1 MAIQQKPTTRTMPYL
16 VRPMHEEDVHTCAR
30 IERDAFPT
38 LFPPTSF
45 RRELKNKLAS
55 YLVVCLRRVDGE
67 AAPPQGA
74 AGDERPG
81 LLGRIPF
88 FAPWRGSFDKLRTG
102 SAAPAAEGEPVGF
115 IGLWYMAD
123 EAHVVSVG
131 VDAQHRGK
139 GVGELLLIAAIEQ
152 AMARNASVV
161 TLEVRQSNEVAKNL
175 YKKYGLT
182 ERGLR
187 KGYYSD
193 NREDAVI
200 MTTDPLGAPEYR
212 QRFAELRA
220 AHEALYGVSAR
231 TLENISIAPER
242 RPE

>member
-1 MAIQQKPTTRTMPYL
+1 MPYL
-16 VRPMHEEDVHTCAR
+16 VRPMREEDVHTCAR

-45 RRELKNKLAS
+45 RRELKNTLAR

-67 AAPPQGA
+67 ESVPSPGA
-74 AGDERPG
+74 AGDARHG
-81 LLGRIPF
+81 LIGRILRLGSGQVSAS
-88 FAPWRGSFDKLRTG
+88 APWRGHS
-102 SAAPAAEGEPVGF
+102 SATPPAEGETVGF

-123 EAHVVSVG
+123 EAHVVSIG
-131 VDAQHRGK
+131 VDALYRGK

-161 TLEVRQSNEVAKNL
+161 TLEVRQFNEVAKNL

-200 MTTDPLGAPEYR
+200 MTTDPLGNPEYG

-220 AHEALYGVSAR
+220 AHEALYGASAR
-231 TLENISIAPER
+231 TLEEHPTSPER

>member
-1 MAIQQKPTTRTMPYL
+1 MAIQQKSSTRTMPYL

-30 IERDAFPT
+30 IEGDAFPT

-55 YLVVCLRRVDGE
+55 YLVVCLKRVGGE
-67 AAPPQGA
+67 AAPLQDA

-81 LLGRIPF
+81 LLGRILC

-187 KGYYSD
+187 KGYYSE

-200 MTTDPLGAPEYR
+200 MTSDPVADQAYR
-212 QRFAELRA
+212 ERFDELRA
-220 AHEALYGVSAR
+220 AHEALYGTSAR
-231 TLENISIAPER
+231 TLENVPLAPEKR
-242 RPE
+242 LE

>member
-1 MAIQQKPTTRTMPYL
+1 MPYL
-16 VRPMHEEDVHTCAR
+16 VRPMREEDVHSCAR

-45 RRELKNKLAS
+45 RRELKNRLAS
-55 YLVVCLRRVDGE
+55 YLVVCLRRVDAV
-67 AAPPQGA
+67 AAPTPDTTG
-74 AGDERPG
+74 GERPSIF
-81 LLGRIPF
+81 GRILRRGSGQVSP
-88 FAPWRGSFDKLRTG
+88 FAPWRGHPSG
-102 SAAPAAEGEPVGF
+102 APPAEGGPVGF

-123 EAHVVSVG
+123 EAHVVSIG

-152 AMARNASVV
+152 AMARNASEV

-200 MTTDPLGAPEYR
+200 MTSAPLGNPEYR
-212 QRFAELRA
+212 QHFAELRA
-220 AHEALYGVSAR
+220 AHEALYGTAVR
-231 TLENISIAPER
+231 TLEEQQG
-242 RPE
+242 